1 MNSLLILLGTLA
13 GILSGLFGIGGG
25 IVLVP
30 SLVFFLKYEPQA
42 AIGTSLTAM
51 LLPVGALGVWQYY
64 QTGKITFEHLRAG
77 GLIALGLFIGA
88 WLGARIAGSL
98 PVATLQRGF
107 AILLVIAAMR
117 LWMR

>member
-1 MNSLLILLGTLA
+1 MSPLLILLGTLA

-30 SLVFFLKYEPQA
+30 ALVFFMKFEPQA

-64 QTGKITFEHLRAG
+64 QTGKITLDHLKAG
-77 GLIALGLFIGA
+77 GMIAAGLFIGA
-88 WLGARIAGSL
+88 WLGARLAVSL
-98 PVATLQRGF
+98 PITALQRGF
-107 AILLVIAAMR
+107 AILLVFAAIR
-117 LWMR
+117 LWMK